1 MATPSLWEELDAF
14 DTFTYLVLCPIAML
28 ASFVLLAVHLA
39 YPKLRK
45 QPGDLIVMIAFAELV
60 LSAHWFAS
68 AVSTTY
74 VTQTYADE
82 SGFCR
87 LNMYAAVLAGSIDT
101 LYNLS
106 FLAYIIFALNNA
118 IKKTYMPK
126 RTFHVVSVAV
136 SLLLVATAKLGRN
149 KYGTCSVKVDNHSI
163 IAASVVLFFT
173 IILAAFVY
181 ANTSRMLPKFGIEM
195 SELRRDFLNFYGSYL
210 KAYMGICSTVF
221 LAYFCQA
228 YGENQN
234 KPGSNRNF
242 HGVLFNLGR
251 LGNTAKALLP
261 IVLFIIRS
269 QDPLLHKIL
278 FRKGASRITKWLEKA
293 ANTLS
298 PTNRISNQPNAND
311 TQSNE
316 VTSPINLSAA
326 ENDYP
331 PVPIVHRDS
340 TAKVHALE
348 AELELE
354 DDNVL
359 WMNLLPGKV
368 KETFTRTFLASIY
381 SYYPGLIMQT
391 F

>member
-1 MATPSLWEELDAF
+1 
-14 DTFTYLVLCPIAML
+14 
-28 ASFVLLAVHLA
+28 
-39 YPKLRK
+39 
-45 QPGDLIVMIAFAELV
+45 MIAFAELI
-60 LSAHWFAS
+60 LSTHWFTS

-74 VTQTYADE
+74 VTHSYDDE
-82 SGFCR
+82 STFCKI
-87 LNMYAAVLAGSIDT
+87 NMYAAILAGSIDT

-126 RTFHVVSVAV
+126 KTFHIFSVTVAV
-136 SLLLVATAKLGRN
+136 ILMTSAKLGRN
-149 KYGTCSVKVDNHSI
+149 KYGTCSVKVTSHSI

-173 IILAAFVY
+173 IILAAYVY
-181 ANTSRMLPKFGIEM
+181 GNTSRMLPKFGIEM

-228 YGENQN
+228 YGDNQN
-234 KPGSNRNF
+234 KPGSVRNF

-278 FRKGASRITKWLEKA
+278 FRKGASRITKWLDKA
-293 ANTLS
+293 VNTLS
-298 PTNRISNQPNAND
+298 PTNRISNQPRPTDN
-311 TQSNE
+311 QSND
-316 VTSPINLSAA
+316 VTSPINLSSA

-331 PVPIVHRDS
+331 VVPMLHRDS
-340 TAKVHALE
+340 STKVHALE
-348 AELELE
+348 AELEHD

-381 SYYPGLIMQT
+381 SYYPGLIMQM